1 MKTIV
6 KQNQSYNMYDS
17 YNEAVDNIYWNS
29 VNLSNPVIIYWVDE
43 NQKVFELLKE
53 SDWQYNDWYYSFS
66 ELSPSL
72 QEEARKKGVL
82 EYEWAFS
89 FDDDSVETVQEFF
102 KSTWPFTT
110 EMCSVDELES
120 YNLVTLQ
127 EFIEENI
134 NF

>member
-6 KQNQSYNMYDS
+6 KQNQSYILYDS
-17 YNEAVDNIYWNS
+17 YEEAVDNIYWNS

-43 NQKVFELLKE
+43 NKKVFELLKE
-53 SDWQYNDWYYSFS
+53 SDWQCNDWYYSFS
-66 ELSPSL
+66 ELSPKL

-110 EMCSVDELES
+110 EICSVDKLEN
-120 YNLVTLQ
+120 YNLVTLK
-127 EFIEENI
+127 EFIEENF